1 MIKTIKQI
9 FTMSQNEKAL
19 LILFCPE
26 LNANY
31 SFWNHNLISI
41 QQLQKCET
49 DLQKVGYT
57 TFFSIECL
65 SEIQFI
71 KPTENQMRVGPN
83 YQRTDLTLSG
93 CNTSIYKFG
102 LSVCLFVCL
111 YPINGWTDRAQIF
124 FRTPHDPRDG
134 FGWPK
139 FQKFDFH

>member
-1 MIKTIKQI
+1 M
-9 FTMSQNEKAL
+9 
-19 LILFCPE
+19 FCPE

-41 QQLQKCET
+41 QQLQKCES

-65 SEIQFI
+65 SEIQLI

-124 FRTPHDPRDG
+124 CGTSRDPREG
-134 FGWPK
+134 LWKIRISNICLHQNSIVIK
-139 FQKFDFH
+139 FF